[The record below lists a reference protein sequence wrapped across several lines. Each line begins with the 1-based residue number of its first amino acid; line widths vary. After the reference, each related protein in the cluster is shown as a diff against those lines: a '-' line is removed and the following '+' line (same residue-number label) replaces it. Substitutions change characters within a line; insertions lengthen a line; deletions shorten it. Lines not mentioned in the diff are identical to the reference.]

1 MDNGGKK
8 IPGRLLV
15 VDDDPQM
22 CRLLEDVLAEEGHMV
37 RMATNGAEAL
47 SRLAESSTEP
57 FDVMIADLH
66 LPAMKGL
73 DLMLQAKQRQPDLSV
88 IIITAFGSIES
99 AIDAMK
105 RGAYDYLPKP
115 FKIEELNLTVRKAL
129 REGAL
134 RREVARLRAELSRD
148 HRFGNLIGKS
158 KAIRSIFDLIRS
170 VASATSNVLITGESG
185 TGKELVAKAI
195 HYNGVR
201 RERPFVPVN
210 CAAIP
215 DTLLESELFG
225 HVKGA
230 FTDARN
236 DKAGLFEEADGG
248 TLFLDEVTEMP
259 LPLQAKLLRVL
270 QEKEIR
276 RVGSAR
282 QIPVD
287 VRVIAA
293 SNVDVAARVAS
304 RQFRQDLFYR
314 LNVIHIHVPPLRER
328 RDDILL
334 LTERFLAARRQ
345 GNGANTVRGFS
356 EQVLELFLDYGWP
369 GNVRELENVVERAVV
384 VSKGELISMEDLP
397 HEMTGNRID
406 YAAVERAAQRQLSLA
421 ELERDYIAR
430 MIEQTG
436 GNKNRAAQILGID
449 RKTLYRKLGLRLG
462 PSKAD
467 TPG

>member
-1 MDNGGKK
+1 MGKNGEQ

-22 CRLLEDVLAEEGHMV
+22 CRLVGDVLTEEGHTV
-37 RMATNGAEAL
+37 LTATNGAEAL
-47 SRLAESSTEP
+47 SRLVGSDGEP
-57 FDVMIADLH
+57 FDLMITDLH

-73 DLMLQAKQRQPDLSV
+73 DLMFQARQRQPDLSV

-105 RGAYDYLPKP
+105 QGAYDYLPKP
-115 FKIEELNLTVRKAL
+115 FKIEELILTVSKAL
-129 REGAL
+129 RESAL
-134 RREVARLRAELSRD
+134 RREVARLREELSRD
-148 HRFGNLIGKS
+148 YRFGNLIGKS
-158 KAIRSIFDLIRS
+158 KAIRSMFDLIRS

-215 DTLLESELFG
+215 DTLMESELFG

-230 FTDARN
+230 FTDARS
-236 DKAGLFEEADGG
+236 DKAGLFEEAEGG
-248 TLFLDEVTEMP
+248 TLFLDEVTELP

-276 RVGSAR
+276 RVGSTR
-282 QIPVD
+282 QTPVD

-293 SNVDVAARVAS
+293 SNVDVAGRVES
-304 RQFRQDLFYR
+304 REFRQDLFYR

-334 LTERFLAARRQ
+334 LAERFLAARQQ
-345 GNGANTVRGFS
+345 GNGATKIRGFS
-356 EQVLELFLDYGWP
+356 EQVLALFLDYGWP

-384 VSKGELISMEDLP
+384 VAKGELISMEDLP
-397 HEMTGNRID
+397 SEMTGSRVD
-406 YAAVERAAQRQLSLA
+406 YAAVEHAARRHLSLA

-449 RKTLYRKLGLRLG
+449 RKTLYRKLGLRFG
-462 PSKAD
+462 HSQAD
-467 TPG
+467 PPG

>member
-1 MDNGGKK
+1 
-8 IPGRLLV
+8 
-15 VDDDPQM
+15 M
-22 CRLLEDVLAEEGHMV
+22 CRLLGEVLTEEGHTV
-37 RMATNGAEAL
+37 RTATNGAEAL
-47 SRLAESSTEP
+47 GLLAASSGEP
-57 FDVMIADLH
+57 FDLLITDLH

-73 DLMLQAKQRQPDLSV
+73 DLMLQARQRQPDLSV

-115 FKIEELNLTVRKAL
+115 FKMEELMLTVRKAL
-129 REGAL
+129 RENAL
-134 RREVARLRAELSRD
+134 RREVVRLREELSRD
-148 HRFGNLIGKS
+148 YRFGNLIGKS

-170 VASATSNVLITGESG
+170 VASASSNVLITGESG

-195 HYNGVR
+195 HYNGLR
-201 RERPFVPVN
+201 KDRPFVPVN

-230 FTDARN
+230 FTDARS
-236 DKAGLFEEADGG
+236 DKPGLFEEAEGG
-248 TLFLDEVTEMP
+248 TLFLDEVTELP
-259 LPLQAKLLRVL
+259 PPLQAKLLRVL

-276 RVGSAR
+276 RVGSTK

-293 SNVDVAARVAS
+293 SNLDLAGQVAQ

-314 LNVIHIHVPPLRER
+314 LNVIHIPVPPLRER

-334 LTERFLAARRQ
+334 LAERFLAARQQ
-345 GNGANTVRGFS
+345 GGGGKPIRGFS
-356 EQVLELFLDYGWP
+356 EQVLAFFLDYGWP
-369 GNVRELENVVERAVV
+369 GNVRELENIVERAVIV
-384 VSKGELISMEDLP
+384 AKGELITMEDLP
-397 HEMTGNRID
+397 PSITGSRID
-406 YAAVERAAQRQLSLA
+406 YAAVEQAVRRQLSLA
-421 ELERDYIAR
+421 GLERDYINRIIA
-430 MIEQTG
+430 QTD

-449 RKTLYRKLGLRLG
+449 RKTLYRKLGQSKSDV
-462 PSKAD
+462 PS
-467 TPG
+467 

>member
-1 MDNGGKK
+1 MT
-8 IPGRLLV
+8 GRLLV
-15 VDDDPQM
+15 VDDDAEM
-22 CRLLEDVLAEEGHMV
+22 CRLLAEVLTEEGHTV
-37 RMATNGAEAL
+37 LTAVTGADAL
-47 SRLAESSTEP
+47 GLLDASGGET
-57 FDVMIADLH
+57 FDLLITDLH

-73 DLMLQAKQRQPDLSV
+73 DLMLQARQRQPDLAV

-115 FKIEELNLTVRKAL
+115 FKMEELVLTVGKAL

-134 RREVARLRAELSRD
+134 RREVARLREELSRD
-148 HRFGNLIGKS
+148 YRFGNLIGKS
-158 KAIRSIFDLIRS
+158 KSIRSIFDLIRS
-170 VASATSNVLITGESG
+170 VASAGSNVLITGESG

-201 RERPFVPVN
+201 KERPFVPVN

-230 FTDARN
+230 FTDART
-236 DKAGLFEEADGG
+236 DKAGLFEEAEGG
-248 TLFLDEVTEMP
+248 TLFLDEVTELP

-276 RVGSAR
+276 RVGSTK

-293 SNVDVAARVAS
+293 SNLDLAEQVEGR
-304 RQFRQDLFYR
+304 RFRQDLFYR
-314 LNVIHIHVPPLRER
+314 LNVIHIPVPPLRER

-334 LTERFLAARRQ
+334 LAERFLAARQ
-345 GNGANTVRGFS
+345 QNGDGKKIRGFS
-356 EQVLELFLDYGWP
+356 ESVLAFLLDYGWP
-369 GNVRELENVVERAVV
+369 GNVRELENVVERAVIV
-384 VSKGELISMEDLP
+384 AQGELIMMDDLP
-397 HEMTGNRID
+397 PSITGSRVE
-406 YAAVERAAQRQLSLA
+406 YAAVEQAARRQLSLA
-421 ELERDYIAR
+421 ELERDYISR
-430 MIEQTG
+430 IVQQTD

-449 RKTLYRKLGLRLG
+449 RKTLYRKLDHSQ
-462 PSKAD
+462 PDAS
-467 TPG
+467 P

>member
-1 MDNGGKK
+1 MGKNGEQ

-22 CRLLEDVLAEEGHMV
+22 CRLVSEVLTEEGYTV
-37 RMATNGAEAL
+37 LTATNGAEAL
-47 SRLAESSTEP
+47 SRLVGSEGEP
-57 FDVMIADLH
+57 FDLMITDLH
-66 LPAMKGL
+66 LPAMKGF
-73 DLMLQAKQRQPDLSV
+73 DLMFQARQRQPDLSV

-105 RGAYDYLPKP
+105 QGAYDYLPKP
-115 FKIEELNLTVRKAL
+115 FKIEELILTVSKAL
-129 REGAL
+129 RESAL
-134 RREVARLRAELSRD
+134 RREVARLREELSRD
-148 HRFGNLIGKS
+148 YRFGNLIGKS

-170 VASATSNVLITGESG
+170 VASATSNILITGESG

-201 RERPFVPVN
+201 KARPFVPVN

-215 DTLLESELFG
+215 DTLMESELFG

-230 FTDARN
+230 FTDARS
-236 DKAGLFEEADGG
+236 DKAGLFEEAEGG
-248 TLFLDEVTEMP
+248 TLFLDEVTELP

-276 RVGSAR
+276 RVGSAKHL
-282 QIPVD
+282 PVD

-293 SNVDVAARVAS
+293 SNVDVAGRVES
-304 RQFRQDLFYR
+304 REFRQDLFYR

-334 LTERFLAARRQ
+334 LAERFLAARQQ
-345 GNGANTVRGFS
+345 GNGTTKIRGFS
-356 EQVLELFLDYGWP
+356 EQVLALFLDYGWP

-384 VSKGELISMEDLP
+384 VAKGELISMEDLP
-397 HEMTGNRID
+397 SEMTGRRID
-406 YAAVERAAQRQLSLA
+406 YAAVEHASRRQLSLA

-449 RKTLYRKLGLRLG
+449 RKTLYRKLDFKLG
-462 PSKAD
+462 QSETD

>member
-1 MDNGGKK
+1 MDNGAGKNR
-8 IPGRLLV
+8 PGRLLV
-15 VDDDPQM
+15 VDDDREM
-22 CRLLEDVLAEEGHMV
+22 CRLLGDVLTEEGHMV
-37 RMATNGAEAL
+37 RTASSGAEAL
-47 SRLAESSTEP
+47 ELLSASGEEP
-57 FDVMIADLH
+57 FDLIITDLH

-73 DLMLQAKQRQPDLSV
+73 DLMLQAKQRQPDVAV

-115 FKIEELNLTVRKAL
+115 FKMEELILTVRKAL

-134 RREVARLRAELSRD
+134 RREVARLREELSRD
-148 HRFGNLIGKS
+148 YRFGNLIGKS

-201 RERPFVPVN
+201 KDRPFVAVN

-230 FTDARN
+230 FTDARS
-236 DKAGLFEEADGG
+236 DKAGLFEEAEGG
-248 TLFLDEVTEMP
+248 TLFLDEITELP
-259 LPLQAKLLRVL
+259 PPLQAKLLRVL

-276 RVGSAR
+276 RVGSTK

-293 SNVDVAARVAS
+293 TNLDLAEQVAS
-304 RQFRQDLFYR
+304 RRFRQDLFYR
-314 LNVIHIHVPPLRER
+314 LNVIHIPVPPLRER
-328 RDDILL
+328 KDDILL
-334 LTERFLAARRQ
+334 LAERFLEARRND
-345 GNGANTVRGFS
+345 GGVTKVRGFS
-356 EQVLELFLDYGWP
+356 EQALAFFLDYGWP
-369 GNVRELENVVERAVV
+369 GNVRELENVIERAVV
-384 VSKGELISMEDLP
+384 VAKGELISMEDLP
-397 HEMTGNRID
+397 PSMVGSRID
-406 YAAVERAAQRQLSLA
+406 YAAVEQAAQHQLSLA
-421 ELERDYIAR
+421 ELERDYINRVLQQA
-430 MIEQTG
+430 G

-449 RKTLYRKLGLRLG
+449 RKTLYRKLEQHPP
-462 PSKAD
+462 PSD
-467 TPG
+467 PV